1 MDRRRFLLISLAG
14 ALAAALAAGAQQTG
28 KMWRIGGL
36 LLGSSPSRC
45 LGAFQHGLTEFG
57 YKEGQNYSLD
67 TRFAEAG
74 SAKWPQLADE
84 VVRLKVDVIFTDGT
98 AVARDTK
105 QVTSTIPIVIG
116 PGIYPVET
124 GVVASLARPGGN
136 ITGIAMLT
144 PDLLA
149 KRLEILKEAVPN
161 VSKVVVLRG
170 PGSTQDLMVKDLR
183 AAATQFGIR
192 LQAIEIRRAADLPG
206 AFQSAVRS
214 GAEAVMS
221 TQLEL
226 FSTHRIQVAGLALQH
241 RLPSLSG
248 EPGAAAAGS
257 LIFHGPDV
265 LETCRRA
272 AYFVDRIFKGAS
284 PANLPLE
291 QPNRVEMI
299 INLKTAKALG
309 LTIPP
314 SVLARADQ
322 VIE

>member
-1 MDRRRFLLISLAG
+1 
-14 ALAAALAAGAQQTG
+14 
-28 KMWRIGGL
+28 
-36 LLGSSPSRC
+36 
-45 LGAFQHGLTEFG
+45 
-57 YKEGQNYSLD
+57 
-67 TRFAEAG
+67 
-74 SAKWPQLADE
+74 
-84 VVRLKVDVIFTDGT
+84 
-98 AVARDTK
+98 
-105 QVTSTIPIVIG
+105 
-116 PGIYPVET
+116 
-124 GVVASLARPGGN
+124 
-136 ITGIAMLT
+136 MLT

-149 KRLEILKEAVPN
+149 KRVEILKEAVPS

-214 GAEAVMS
+214 GAGAVMS

-265 LETCRRA
+265 METCRRA